1 MKAGRGALLVLLA
14 ALLLLAGGCAWWGA
28 PINPRDSGSLPAGG
42 LLATAS
48 PDTLQVVEERLTI
61 TAVGDLLMHLP
72 LVRAAATGSGY
83 DFRPLFAPV
92 ATELQ
97 RGDITIANLETT
109 LAGEEAGYSGYPLFN
124 TPDALLDALIDS
136 GVTML
141 TTANNHAL
149 DRGASGLRR
158 TLSVIREAGLDVTG
172 TRLEPDEPPYA
183 IVTAKGFRVAV
194 LAYTYGT
201 NGIPVPEPHL
211 INLID
216 KEAIARHIELARTEE
231 PDLLMV
237 AMHWGQEY
245 SRQPS
250 REQRELARFL
260 HQLGVDVVL
269 GAHPHVVQPAEI
281 LWPEPGNAG
290 HGRPTVVIYSMGN
303 FVSNQQFP
311 YTDTGII
318 VHVTYK
324 MRQAG
329 DEPPRIILEEV
340 AYRPVWVHRWHQ
352 GGLTRYQAVLTG
364 DPSAALPALA
374 TGDLQRL
381 EEAHRETVD
390 LLGPSPLYK
399 RGLPLPPACTFAGS
413 TPLDCPL

>member
-1 MKAGRGALLVLLA
+1 MKAGRGAVLCLLA
-14 ALLLLAGGCAWWGA
+14 ALLLLAGGCGWAGTA
-28 PINPRDSGSLPAGG
+28 RNPADTDPASGGN
-42 LLATAS
+42 
-48 PDTLQVVEERLTI
+48 LQAVAEEARPVEERLTI

-72 LVRAAATGSGY
+72 LVRAAATDTGY

-92 ATELQ
+92 APELQ

-109 LAGEEAGYSGYPLFN
+109 LAGEAAGYSGYPLFN
-124 TPDALLDALIDS
+124 TPDALLDALMDS

-149 DRGASGLRR
+149 DRGAAGLRR
-158 TLSVIREAGLDVTG
+158 TLTVIREAGLDVTG

-216 KEAIARHIELARTEE
+216 KETMARHIEQARAEE
-231 PDLLMV
+231 PDLLVV

-245 SRQPS
+245 ARQPNG
-250 REQRELARFL
+250 EQRELAQFL
-260 HQLGVDVVL
+260 HQLGVDAIL
-269 GAHPHVVQPAEI
+269 GAHPHVVQPVEI
-281 LWPEPGNAG
+281 LWPEPGTSPY
-290 HGRPTVVIYSMGN
+290 GRPTVVIYSMGN

-318 VHVTYK
+318 VHLTYK
-324 MRQAG
+324 KRRAG
-329 DEPPRIILEEV
+329 DEAAAVTLEEV
-340 AYRPVWVHRWHQ
+340 AYRPVWVHRRLQ
-352 GGLTRYQAVLTG
+352 GGLTRYQAVPTGGTPLAATALTAG
-364 DPSAALPALA
+364 DV
-374 TGDLQRL
+374 QRL
-381 EEAHRETVD
+381 EQAHRETED
-390 LLGPSPLYK
+390 LLGPSPLYQ
-399 RGLPLPPACTFAGS
+399 RRLPLLAACTIAGPAHS
-413 TPLDCPL
+413 DCPL

>member
-28 PINPRDSGSLPAGG
+28 RINPRDSGSLPAGG

-109 LAGEEAGYSGYPLFN
+109 LAGEASGYSGYPLFNTPDALLDALIDSGVGCPPPLARVATEQQRGVITVANLGASRAGVASGYSGYPLFN

-194 LAYTYGT
+194 LAYPYGT
-201 NGIPVPEPHL
+201 NGLPVPEPLL

-216 KEAIARHIELARTEE
+216 EEAIARHIGLDRMAE
-231 PDLLMV
+231 PVLLMV

-311 YTDTGII
+311 YTDTG
-318 VHVTYK
+318 
-324 MRQAG
+324 
-329 DEPPRIILEEV
+329 
-340 AYRPVWVHRWHQ
+340 
-352 GGLTRYQAVLTG
+352 
-364 DPSAALPALA
+364 
-374 TGDLQRL
+374 
-381 EEAHRETVD
+381 
-390 LLGPSPLYK
+390 
-399 RGLPLPPACTFAGS
+399 
-413 TPLDCPL
+413 